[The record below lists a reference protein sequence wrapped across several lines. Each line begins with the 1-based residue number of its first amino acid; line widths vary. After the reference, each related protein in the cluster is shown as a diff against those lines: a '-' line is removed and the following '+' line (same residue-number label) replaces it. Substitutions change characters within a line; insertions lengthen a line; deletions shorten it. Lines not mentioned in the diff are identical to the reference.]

1 VAPDRLYIA
10 SRRALLDA
18 LNALGGHRD
27 SVVLI
32 GAQAVYL
39 HAPDDDLAVA
49 PTTTDADL
57 GLDPDLLADS
67 PLLEE
72 LLRTAE
78 FSLTDL
84 AWRAPWRA
92 RQQGCAQSRGYRGLP
107 GGQRGDDDPG
117 AR

>member
-1 VAPDRLYIA
+1 VAPDAVYVA

-18 LNALGGHRD
+18 LDALGDHRHCL
-27 SVVLI
+27 VLI

-67 PLLEE
+67 PLLEQE
-72 LLRTAE
+72 
-78 FSLTDL
+78 
-84 AWRAPWRA
+84 
-92 RQQGCAQSRGYRGLP
+92 
-107 GGQRGDDDPG
+107 
-117 AR
+117 